1 MSIESDLALLKW
13 MVGTNIAL
21 TFVLLVLV
29 MLRGFG
35 HG

>member
-21 TFVLLVLV
+21 NLGIVVLV
-29 MLRGFG
+29 MRGFG